1 MRKIASLVAALF
13 VALAGIAQAAPQ
25 GADDLGPS
33 AGGIS
38 SDNVEFIKNIP
49 LSIDGVG
56 GRVIGDYFYTNDQNK
71 VMIFD
76 ISTPEDP
83 QMTGFVPMPQE
94 VLYSR
99 EDIDGNG
106 KILVVPNG
114 VIPNPDEQEPS
125 KRIGATYIIDVED
138 KSNPTVIAQL
148 NGSAQ
153 HTMSCILDCKWAY
166 GSDGNIIDLRNP
178 RKPKLMEQKWGDGL
192 PAQSGHD
199 VTEVAPG
206 VILTSTQPIML
217 LDARKDPLHPKL
229 LASGTNL
236 DFRFIHSNVWP
247 NKGRDKFFLAGGET
261 NNQVRC
267 NERNG
272 AFMTWDASKWR
283 KTKTFTMIDEYRMT
297 NGTYADGSPAVN
309 AVGCSSHWLE
319 AHPSFHNGGLVAAA
333 FFEHGTR
340 LIDVS
345 PKGQIE
351 EIGWFMPHGGS
362 TGATYWITDEILYS
376 VDYTRGI
383 DILRFTGDV

>member
-1 MRKIASLVAALF
+1 MRKIAYLAAALLMA
-13 VALAGIAQAAPQ
+13 VTGAAQAAPD
-25 GADDLGPS
+25 AAALGPS

-56 GRVIGDYFYTNDQNK
+56 VLVVGDYFYTNDQNK

-76 ISTPEDP
+76 ITDPVNPE
-83 QMTGFVPMPQE
+83 MTGFVPMPQE

-106 KILVVPNG
+106 DILVVPNT
-114 VIPNPDEQEPS
+114 VIPNPGETETA
-125 KRIGATYIIDVED
+125 KAAGATYIIDVED
-138 KSNPTVIAQL
+138 KTNPTIIAQL
-148 NGSAQ
+148 NGSEQ

-178 RKPKLMEQKWGDGL
+178 RKPKLMEEKWGDGM
-192 PAQSGHD
+192 PAQGGHD
-199 VTEVAPG
+199 VNEVAPG
-206 VILTSTQPIML
+206 LVLTSSQPML
-217 LDARKDPLHPKL
+217 LLDVKKDPRHPKL
-229 LASGTNL
+229 LATGSNIDG
-236 DFRFIHSNVWP
+236 RFIHSNVWP
-247 NKGRDKFFLAGGET
+247 NNAKDKFFLAGGET

-283 KTKTFTMIDEYRMT
+283 KTKTFTMIDEYRVS

-319 AHPSFHNGGLVAAA
+319 AHPDFHNGGIAAAA

-340 LIDVS
+340 FIDVS
-345 PKGQIE
+345 SKGKIE
-351 EIGWFMPHGGS
+351 EVGYFMPHGGS
-362 TGATYWITDEILYS
+362 TGASYWITDEILYS

-383 DILRFTGDV
+383 DILRFTGK

>member
-1 MRKIASLVAALF
+1 MRKIVCLTAALLMA
-13 VALAGIAQAAPQ
+13 VAGAAQASPDA
-25 GADDLGPS
+25 AADLGPS

-76 ISTPEDP
+76 IKDPENP
-83 QMTGFVPMPQE
+83 EMTGFVPMPQE

-106 KILVVPNG
+106 DILVVPNT
-114 VIPNPDEQEPS
+114 VIPNENERETP
-125 KRIGATYIIDVED
+125 RLLGATYIIDVED
-138 KSNPTVIAQL
+138 KTNPTVIAKLPQ
-148 NGSAQ
+148 SAQ

-178 RKPKLMEQKWGDGL
+178 TKPKLMERKWGEGL
-192 PAQSGHD
+192 VAQSGHD

-206 VILTSTQPIML
+206 IVLTSTQPIQL

-229 LASGTNL
+229 LAHGMNI
-236 DFRFIHSNVWP
+236 DGRFIHSVIWP
-247 NKGRDKFFLAGGET
+247 NKGTDKFFLAGGET

-272 AFMTWDASKWR
+272 AFMTWDASRWK
-283 KTKTFTMIDEYRMT
+283 KTKTFTMIDEYRMV

-319 AHPSFHNGGLVAAA
+319 AHPDFRGGGVVAAA

-340 LIDVS
+340 FVDVS
-345 PKGQIE
+345 PKG
-351 EIGWFMPHGGS
+351 EIKEVGWFMPHGGS

-383 DILRFTGDV
+383 DILRFNGK

>member
-1 MRKIASLVAALF
+1 VRKIAYLAAAVSLAVAG
-13 VALAGIAQAAPQ
+13 VAQAAPQ
-25 GADDLGPS
+25 TSELGPS
-33 AGGIS
+33 AGGIA

-56 GRVIGDYFYTNDQNK
+56 GLVVGKYFYTNDQNK

-76 ISTPEDP
+76 ISDPIDP

-94 VLYSR
+94 VLFSR

-106 KILVVPNG
+106 DILVVPNT
-114 VIPNPDEQEPS
+114 VIPNPEDQS
-125 KRIGATYIIDVED
+125 HRIGATYIIDVED
-138 KSNPTVIAQL
+138 KTNPTVIAQL

-178 RKPKLMEQKWGDGL
+178 KKPVLMEEKWGDGL
-192 PAQSGHD
+192 PANGGHD
-199 VTEVAPG
+199 VNEIAPG
-206 VILTSTQPIML
+206 LVLTSTQPIMF
-217 LDARKDPLHPKL
+217 LDVRKDPLHPKL
-229 LASGTNL
+229 LAQGFNL
-236 DFRFIHSNVWP
+236 DGRFIHSNDWP
-247 NKGRDKFFLAGGET
+247 NKGTDKFFLAGGER
-261 NNQVRC
+261 NFQPRC
-267 NERNG
+267 NENNG

-283 KTKTFTMIDEYRMT
+283 RTKTFTMIDEYRMK

-319 AHPSFHNGGLVAAA
+319 SHPDFHNGGIVAAA

-340 LIDVS
+340 FIDVT
-345 PKGQIE
+345 PKGKINE
-351 EIGWFMPHGGS
+351 VGYFMPHGGS
-362 TGATYWITDEILYS
+362 TGASYWITDEIVYS

-383 DILRFTGDV
+383 DILRFTGK

>member
-1 MRKIASLVAALF
+1 VRKIAYLAAALLMA
-13 VALAGIAQAAPQ
+13 VTGAAQAAPD
-25 GADDLGPS
+25 AAALGPS

-56 GRVIGDYFYTNDQNK
+56 GLVVGDYFYTNDQNK

-76 ISTPEDP
+76 ITDPVNPE
-83 QMTGFVPMPQE
+83 MTGFVPMPQE
-94 VLYSR
+94 VLFSR

-106 KILVVPNG
+106 DILVVPNT
-114 VIPNPDEQEPS
+114 VIPNPNETEPS
-125 KRIGATYIIDVED
+125 KRVGSTYIIDVED
-138 KSNPTVIAQL
+138 KSNPTIVAQL

-166 GSDGNIIDLRNP
+166 GSGGNIVDLRNP
-178 RKPKLMEQKWGDGL
+178 RKPKLVEERWGDGL
-192 PAQSGHD
+192 PAQGGHD
-199 VTEVAPG
+199 VNEVAPG
-206 VILTSTQPIML
+206 IVLTSTQPIML
-217 LDARKDPLHPKL
+217 LDARKDPRHPKL
-229 LASGTNL
+229 LATGSNQDG
-236 DFRFIHSNVWP
+236 RFIHSNDWP
-247 NKGRDKFFLAGGET
+247 NKGKDKFFLAGGEQ
-261 NNQVRC
+261 NFQPRC

-283 KTKTFTMIDEYRMT
+283 RTKTFTMIDEYRVK

-319 AHPSFHNGGLVAAA
+319 SHPDFKNGGLVAAA

-340 LIDVS
+340 FIDVS
-345 PKGQIE
+345 SKGKITE
-351 EIGWFMPHGGS
+351 VGYFMPHGGS
-362 TGATYWITDEILYS
+362 TGASYWITDEIVYS

-383 DILRFTGDV
+383 DILRFTGK

>member
-1 MRKIASLVAALF
+1 MRKIVYLAAAL
-13 VALAGIAQAAPQ
+13 VLAVTGAAQAAPDA
-25 GADDLGPS
+25 GADLGPS

-76 ISTPEDP
+76 ISDPLNPE
-83 QMTGFVPMPQE
+83 MTGFVPMPQE

-106 KILVVPNG
+106 DILVVPNT
-114 VIPNPDEQEPS
+114 VIPNPGETETA
-125 KRIGATYIIDVED
+125 KAAGATYIIDVED
-138 KSNPTVIAQL
+138 KTNPTIIAQL
-148 NGSAQ
+148 NGSEQ

-178 RKPKLMEQKWGDGL
+178 RKPVLMEEKWGDGL
-192 PAQSGHD
+192 PAQGGHD
-199 VTEVAPG
+199 VNEVAPG
-206 VILTSTQPIML
+206 IVLTSSQPILL

-229 LASGTNL
+229 LATGFNT
-236 DFRFIHSNVWP
+236 DGRFMHSNDWP
-247 NKGRDKFFLAGGET
+247 NKGTDKFFLAGGET

-283 KTKTFTMIDEYRMT
+283 KTKTFTMIDEYRMK

-319 AHPSFHNGGLVAAA
+319 SHPDFKNGGLVSAA

-340 LIDVS
+340 FLDVS
-345 PKGQIE
+345 SKGKITE
-351 EIGWFMPHGGS
+351 VGYFMPHGGS
-362 TGATYWITDEILYS
+362 TGASYWITDEIVYS

-383 DILRFTGDV
+383 DILRFTGK